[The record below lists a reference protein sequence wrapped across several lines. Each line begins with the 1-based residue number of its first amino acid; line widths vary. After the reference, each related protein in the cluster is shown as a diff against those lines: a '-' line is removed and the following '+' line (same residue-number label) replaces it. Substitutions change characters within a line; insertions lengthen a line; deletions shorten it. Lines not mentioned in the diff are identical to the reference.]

1 MKRHFEKLTE
11 RAGRAVKHWWLMMLA
26 GLLCFAAGICVFVFP
41 LESYV
46 VLCILTGIMMLVS
59 GAAQLIIAS
68 SSGNYL
74 TMRGYMIAGG
84 VIDLILGIMMC
95 AWPGVTLAVIPIMLG
110 IWMMYHAFML
120 IAFGGDLDTFRIK
133 GGSWA
138 VLGGMLL
145 LILSFIVLVNPFR
158 AGISVVIAFA
168 GVGLLVLGLLICWMS
183 FVLRD
188 IYRTYEKEYAS
199 GR

>member
-1 MKRHFEKLTE
+1 
-11 RAGRAVKHWWLMMLA
+11 
-26 GLLCFAAGICVFVFP
+26 
-41 LESYV
+41 
-46 VLCILTGIMMLVS
+46 
-59 GAAQLIIAS
+59 
-68 SSGNYL
+68 
-74 TMRGYMIAGG
+74 
-84 VIDLILGIMMC
+84 
-95 AWPGVTLAVIPIMLG
+95 
-110 IWMMYHAFML
+110 MMYHAFML

-145 LILSFIVLVNPFR
+145 LVLSFIVLVNPFR

>member
-26 GLLCFAAGICVFVFP
+26 GLLCLAAGICVFVFP

-120 IAFGGDLDTFRIK
+120 IAFGGDLDTFRVK

-145 LILSFIVLVNPFR
+145 LVLSFIVLVNPFR

-188 IYRTYEKEYAS
+188 IYKTYEKEYA
-199 GR
+199 

>member
-26 GLLCFAAGICVFVFP
+26 GLLCIAAGICVFVFP

-120 IAFGGDLDTFRIK
+120 IAFGGDMDTFRIK

-145 LILSFIVLVNPFR
+145 LVLSFIVLANPFR

-188 IYRTYEKEYAS
+188 IYGNYEREYTS